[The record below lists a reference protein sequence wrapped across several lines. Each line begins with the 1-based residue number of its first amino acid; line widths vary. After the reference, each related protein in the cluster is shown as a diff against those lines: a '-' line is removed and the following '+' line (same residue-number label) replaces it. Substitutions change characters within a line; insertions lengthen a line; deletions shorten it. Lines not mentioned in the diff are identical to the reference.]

1 MSFLY
6 EDLDNRECK
15 VELEKLREVVNNYEV
30 ENKNLNATLNEL
42 NDQLKLVLQDRNQ
55 LEANMVALYNTAIRE
70 IQRKDREIEELRN
83 SQPSQ
88 SKRPYR
94 S

>member
-30 ENKNLNATLNEL
+30 ENKNLNATINEL

-70 IQRKDREIEELRN
+70 IQRKNREIEELRN